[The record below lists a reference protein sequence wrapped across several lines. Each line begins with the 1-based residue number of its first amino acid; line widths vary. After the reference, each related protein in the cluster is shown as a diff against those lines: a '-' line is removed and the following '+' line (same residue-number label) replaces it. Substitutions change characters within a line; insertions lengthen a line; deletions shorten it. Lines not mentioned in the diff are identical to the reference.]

1 MPDAVRHATRSAA
14 LTALEIGQ
22 SVLVVVL
29 LALAAASSARTGS
42 WLAPVAAVAA
52 GALFVGGL
60 VVHRRLGARGRVVW
74 VLLVLAAVHGL
85 TLLSPEFSWVAF
97 PVWLAMGQLL
107 PLPLALSV
115 GAVSVTL
122 VVLAQGPTTTAG
134 VVGPLVGAVVALGL
148 SRGVVLIEAEAR
160 RSRALLAS
168 VLKAQAET
176 DRLSA
181 EVAEA
186 QRLAGV
192 QAERARLAAD
202 LHDTLAQGFSS
213 IVMVARAGQKQ
224 PDAAGSASALAGIER
239 AALEN
244 LAEVRSVV
252 YALAPEDLSG
262 SGLRAPLARLADRL
276 RQTGLEVHLD
286 IDPDL
291 PRLDTGTEVA
301 LLRAAQGLLANV
313 ETHAAA
319 SQVHVSLVAAQD
331 EVRIDV
337 VDDGRG
343 FDPSQVSGE
352 PTLAGGYGLR
362 ALRERL
368 GVLGGG
374 LEIESAPGEGTAMSA
389 HLPLSQRVTS

>member
-1 MPDAVRHATRSAA
+1 MCIRDR
-14 LTALEIGQ
+14 
-22 SVLVVVL
+22 
-29 LALAAASSARTGS
+29 
-42 WLAPVAAVAA
+42 
-52 GALFVGGL
+52 
-60 VVHRRLGARGRVVW
+60 
-74 VLLVLAAVHGL
+74 
-85 TLLSPEFSWVAF
+85 FSWVAF

-176 DRLSA
+176 YRLSA

-213 IVMVARAGQKQ
+213 IVMLARAGQKQ
-224 PDAAGSASALAGIER
+224 RDAAGSASALAGIER

-276 RQTGLEVHLD
+276 RQTGLAVHLD

-319 SQVHVSLVAAQD
+319 SQVHVSLVAC
-331 EVRIDV
+331 
-337 VDDGRG
+337 
-343 FDPSQVSGE
+343 
-352 PTLAGGYGLR
+352 LLY
-362 ALRERL
+362 
-368 GVLGGG
+368 
-374 LEIESAPGEGTAMSA
+374 
-389 HLPLSQRVTS
+389 TSRCV